1 MGNWALNFA
10 LVFETVLAAFLSYT
24 PGMDKGLNMY
34 PLKGNWWV
42 PAMSFTLL
50 LLAYEEIRKLIIR
63 IQPSGSWL
71 ETETCY

>member
-1 MGNWALNFA
+1 MSNWVLNFA

-42 PAMSFTLL
+42 PAMPFTLL
-50 LLAYEEIRKLIIR
+50 LLSYEEIRKLIIR
-63 IQPSGSWL
+63 LLPSGSWL
-71 ETETCY
+71 EIETCY